1 MEKNIEISILSQI
14 YKNTLTEKQFEI
26 LDEYYN
32 NDFSLSEIAENYNI
46 TRQAV
51 RDNIKSGETK
61 LYDLEN
67 KLGLM
72 KKMQKQ
78 EELVNRIISKLD
90 SLNIKDKKTLESI
103 KKDLIQFQQH
113 FYIVFIKNMIL

>member
-14 YKNTLTEKQFEI
+14 YKNILTAKQFEI

-32 NDFSLSEIAENYNI
+32 SDFSLSEIAENHNI

-51 RDNIKSGETK
+51 RDNIKSGENK

-67 KLGLM
+67 KLGIM
-72 KKMQKQ
+72 KKIKEQ
-78 EELVNRIISKLD
+78 EKIVNDVIYKLNN
-90 SLNIKDKKTLESI
+90 LQIQDKKTVENI
-103 KKDLIQFQQH
+103 KAELKKLI
-113 FYIVFIKNMIL
+113 

>member
-51 RDNIKSGETK
+51 RDNIKRGETK

-103 KKDLIQFQQH
+103 KKDLKKLI
-113 FYIVFIKNMIL
+113 

>member
-14 YKNTLTEKQFEI
+14 NKNTLTEKQFEI

-78 EELVNRIISKLD
+78 EEIVNSVISKLD
-90 SLNIKDKKTLESI
+90 KLNIQDEKTLDSI
-103 KKDLIQFQQH
+103 KKDLKKLI
-113 FYIVFIKNMIL
+113 

>member
-1 MEKNIEISILSQI
+1 MEKNVEISILSQI

-26 LDEYYN
+26 LSEYYN

-51 RDNIKSGETK
+51 RDNIKNGEAK

-78 EELVNRIISKLD
+78 EELVNDIISKLD
-90 SLNIKDKKTLESI
+90 SLNIQNKKTLDSI
-103 KKDLIQFQQH
+103 KKDLKKLI
-113 FYIVFIKNMIL
+113 

>member
-14 YKNTLTEKQFEI
+14 YKNMLTEKQFSI

-32 NDFSLSEIAENYNI
+32 SDFSLSEIAENYNI

-51 RDNIKSGETK
+51 RDNIKSGEIK
-61 LYDLEN
+61 LYDLEE

-72 KKMQKQ
+72 KKTQRQ
-78 EELVNRIISKLD
+78 EELISNITSILD
-90 SLNIKDKKTLESI
+90 NIKTEDTEIINNIKSELKKL
-103 KKDLIQFQQH
+103 L
-113 FYIVFIKNMIL
+113 

>member
-1 MEKNIEISILSQI
+1 MMEKNIEISILSQI
-14 YKNTLTEKQFEI
+14 YKNVLTEKQFEI
-26 LDEYYN
+26 LSEYYN
-32 NDFSLSEIAENYNI
+32 DDFSLSEIAENYNI

-51 RDNIKSGETK
+51 RDNIKSGEAK

-78 EELVNRIISKLD
+78 EEIVNSVISKLD
-90 SLNIKDKKTLESI
+90 KLNIQDEKTLDSI
-103 KKDLIQFQQH
+103 KKDLKKLI
-113 FYIVFIKNMIL
+113 

>member
-14 YKNTLTEKQFEI
+14 YKNMLTEKQFSI

-32 NDFSLSEIAENYNI
+32 SDFSLSEIAENYNI

-51 RDNIKSGETK
+51 RDNIKSGEIK
-61 LYDLEN
+61 LYDLEE

-72 KKMQKQ
+72 KKTQRQ
-78 EELVNRIISKLD
+78 EELIGNITSKLN
-90 SLNIKDKKTLESI
+90 NIKTEDTEIINNIKSELKKL
-103 KKDLIQFQQH
+103 L
-113 FYIVFIKNMIL
+113 

>member
-14 YKNTLTEKQFEI
+14 YKNVLTEKQFEI

-51 RDNIKSGETK
+51 RDNIKSGEAK

-78 EELVNRIISKLD
+78 EEIVNSVISKLD
-90 SLNIKDKKTLESI
+90 KLNIQDTKTLDSI
-103 KKDLIQFQQH
+103 KKDLKKLI
-113 FYIVFIKNMIL
+113 

>member
-32 NDFSLSEIAENYNI
+32 NDFSLSEITENYNI
-46 TRQAV
+46 TRQAE
-51 RDNIKSGETK
+51 RANIKSGETK

-103 KKDLIQFQQH
+103 KKDLKKLI
-113 FYIVFIKNMIL
+113 

>member
-51 RDNIKSGETK
+51 RDNIKNGETK

-78 EELVNRIISKLD
+78 EELVNGIISKLD
-90 SLNIKDKKTLESI
+90 SLNIQDKKTLESI
-103 KKDLIQFQQH
+103 KKDLKKLI
-113 FYIVFIKNMIL
+113 

>member
-46 TRQAV
+46 TISSNEIRK
-51 RDNIKSGETK
+51 IL

-78 EELVNRIISKLD
+78 EELVNGIISKLD
-90 SLNIKDKKTLESI
+90 SLNIQDKKTLESI
-103 KKDLIQFQQH
+103 KNDLKKLI
-113 FYIVFIKNMIL
+113 

>member
-78 EELVNRIISKLD
+78 EEIVNSVISKLD
-90 SLNIKDKKTLESI
+90 KLNIQDTKTLDSI
-103 KKDLIQFQQH
+103 KKDLKKLI
-113 FYIVFIKNMIL
+113 

>member
-1 MEKNIEISILSQI
+1 MNI
-14 YKNTLTEKQFEI
+14 
-26 LDEYYN
+26 
-32 NDFSLSEIAENYNI
+32 I
-46 TRQAV
+46 TMIFLYRKLQ
-51 RDNIKSGETK
+51 KSGETK

-103 KKDLIQFQQH
+103 KKDLKKLI
-113 FYIVFIKNMIL
+113 

>member
-1 MEKNIEISILSQI
+1 MSRALQQKNRDLRNVPKIPIWKKRPQNPKIS
-14 YKNTLTEKQFEI
+14 KTN
-26 LDEYYN
+26 
-32 NDFSLSEIAENYNI
+32 SLLINFLYL
-46 TRQAV
+46 
-51 RDNIKSGETK
+51 

-103 KKDLIQFQQH
+103 KKDLKKLI
-113 FYIVFIKNMIL
+113 

>member
-14 YKNTLTEKQFEI
+14 YKNMLTEKKFSI

-32 NDFSLSEIAENYNI
+32 SDFSLSEIAENYNI

-51 RDNIKSGETK
+51 RDNIKSGEIK
-61 LYDLEN
+61 LYDLEE

-72 KKMQKQ
+72 KKIQKQ
-78 EELVNRIISKLD
+78 EELINNITSKLD
-90 SLNIKDKKTLESI
+90 NIKTEDTEIINNIKSELKKL
-103 KKDLIQFQQH
+103 L
-113 FYIVFIKNMIL
+113 

>member
-14 YKNTLTEKQFEI
+14 YKNVLTEKQFKI
-26 LDEYYN
+26 LSEYYN

-51 RDNIKSGETK
+51 RDNIKSGEAK

-72 KKMQKQ
+72 QKMQNQ
-78 EELVNRIISKLD
+78 EEIVNSVISKLD
-90 SLNIKDKKTLESI
+90 SLNIQDKKTLDSI
-103 KKDLIQFQQH
+103 KKDLKKI
-113 FYIVFIKNMIL
+113 I

>member
-14 YKNTLTEKQFEI
+14 NKNTLTEKQFEI

-51 RDNIKSGETK
+51 RDNIKSGEAK

-78 EELVNRIISKLD
+78 EEIVNSVISKLD
-90 SLNIKDKKTLESI
+90 KLNIQDEKTLDSI
-103 KKDLIQFQQH
+103 KKDLKKLI
-113 FYIVFIKNMIL
+113 

>member
-14 YKNTLTEKQFEI
+14 YKNMLTEKQFSI

-32 NDFSLSEIAENYNI
+32 SDFSLSEIAENYNI

-51 RDNIKSGETK
+51 RDNIKSGEIK
-61 LYDLEN
+61 LYDLEE

-72 KKMQKQ
+72 KKTQRQ
-78 EELVNRIISKLD
+78 EELISNITSKLD
-90 SLNIKDKKTLESI
+90 NIKTEVTEIINNIKSELKKL
-103 KKDLIQFQQH
+103 L
-113 FYIVFIKNMIL
+113 

>member
-1 MEKNIEISILSQI
+1 MEKNVEISILSQI
-14 YKNTLTEKQFEI
+14 YKNVLTEKQFEI
-26 LDEYYN
+26 LSEYYN
-32 NDFSLSEIAENYNI
+32 DDFSLSEIAENYNI

-51 RDNIKSGETK
+51 RDNIKSGEAK

-78 EELVNRIISKLD
+78 EEIVNSVISKLD
-90 SLNIKDKKTLESI
+90 KLNIQDEKTLDSI
-103 KKDLIQFQQH
+103 KKDLKKLI
-113 FYIVFIKNMIL
+113 

>member
-14 YKNTLTEKQFEI
+14 YKNMLTEKQFSI

-32 NDFSLSEIAENYNI
+32 SDFSLSEIAENYNI

-51 RDNIKSGETK
+51 RDNIKSGEIK
-61 LYDLEN
+61 LYDLEE

-72 KKMQKQ
+72 KKTQRQ
-78 EELVNRIISKLD
+78 EELISNITSKLD
-90 SLNIKDKKTLESI
+90 NIKTEDTEIINNIKSELKKL
-103 KKDLIQFQQH
+103 L
-113 FYIVFIKNMIL
+113 